1 MRHGDKGLRQQ
12 GNRRLPGGQRRHA
25 LAVLALP
32 VDGHILV
39 RVNAVFRQQIPQG
52 IFRGAALTGGHDGL
66 ALQVR
71 HRLHRSPVFH
81 DIQHTK
87 GVHRQHLHGTV
98 GLAVQ
103 HGGQI
108 GGDAGHVQVPLDE
121 GGGHLV
127 SGTSQREGVKI
138 AHLTLVGF
146 GRAQQCAGH
155 FIIVLHQLHKAHSS
169 RTFQCGNSEMGSVCL
184 CTIRRFDLRFFRL
197 GRLLRLLR
205 FGGLLAA
212 GGQGQDHRQGQS
224 QGKQFFLQVHGFSS
238 FHTLPAG
245 A

>member
-1 MRHGDKGLRQQ
+1 MRHGDKGLGQQ
-12 GNRRLPGGQRRHA
+12 GNGGLTAGQRRHA

-71 HRLHRSPVFH
+71 HGLDGVAVFH

-103 HGGQI
+103 HGGQV
-108 GGDAGHVQVPLDE
+108 GGHAGHVQVPLDE
-121 GGGHLV
+121 GGGYLV

-146 GRAQQCAGH
+146 GRAQQGADR

-169 RTFQCGNSEMGSVCL
+169 RAFQCGNSEMGSVCL
-184 CTIRRFDLRFFRL
+184 CTIRRFDHRFFRL
-197 GRLLRLLR
+197 GRFLRLLR

-212 GGQGQDHRQGQS
+212 GSQGQGQGQRQAQR
-224 QGKQFFLQVHGFSS
+224 QQFFLPVHGFSS

>member
-1 MRHGDKGLRQQ
+1 M
-12 GNRRLPGGQRRHA
+12 
-25 LAVLALP
+25 LALP

-39 RVNAVFRQQIPQG
+39 RVNAVFRQQIPQSV
-52 IFRGAALTGGHDGL
+52 FRGTALTGGHDGL

-71 HRLHRSPVFH
+71 HRLHRFSVFH
-81 DIQHTK
+81 DIQHTQ
-87 GVHRQHLHGTV
+87 GVDGQHLHRAV

-103 HGGQI
+103 HGGQV
-108 GGDAGHVQVPLDE
+108 GGHADHVQVALDE

-127 SGTSQREGVKI
+127 GGTGQGEFVGI
-138 AHLTLVGF
+138 AGGYHILLALHHLI
-146 GRAQQCAGH
+146 GRVAQT
-155 FIIVLHQLHKAHSS
+155 HQLHQAHGGGALQG
-169 RTFQCGNSEMGSVCL
+169 RDLKCRRGEVRCFR
-184 CTIRRFDLRFFRL
+184 RRFLGL
-197 GRLLRLLR
+197 GRLFRRFL

>member
-39 RVNAVFRQQIPQG
+39 RVNAVFRQQIPQSV
-52 IFRGAALTGGHDGL
+52 FRGTALTGGHDGL

-127 SGTSQREGVKI
+127 GGTGQGEFVGI
-138 AHLTLVGF
+138 AGGYHILLALHHLI
-146 GRAQQCAGH
+146 GRVAQT
-155 FIIVLHQLHKAHSS
+155 HQLHQSHGGGA
-169 RTFQCGNSEMGSVCL
+169 FQGGNSEMSNVCL
-184 CTIRRFDLRFFRL
+184 CTIRRFGRRFFRL
-197 GRLLRLLR
+197 GRFLRLLR

-212 GGQGQDHRQGQS
+212 GSQGQGQGQRQAQR
-224 QGKQFFLQVHGFSS
+224 QQFFLPVHGFSS

>member
-12 GNRRLPGGQRRHA
+12 GDGRLAGGQCRHT

-71 HRLHRSPVFH
+71 HRLHRFSVFH

-87 GVHRQHLHGTV
+87 GVHRQHLHGAA

-108 GGDAGHVQVPLDE
+108 GGDTGHVQVALDE

-127 SGTSQREGVKI
+127 GGTGQGEFVGI
-138 AHLTLVGF
+138 AGGYHILLALHHLI
-146 GRAQQCAGH
+146 GRVAQT
-155 FIIVLHQLHKAHSS
+155 HQFHQAHGGGA
-169 RTFQCGNSEMGSVCL
+169 FQCSNSEMGSSRL
-184 CTIRRFDLRFFRL
+184 CTILRFVRRFFRL
-197 GRLLRLLR
+197 GRLLWLLR
-205 FGGLLAA
+205 FGGFLAA
-212 GGQGQDHRQGQS
+212 GSQGQGQGQRQAQR
-224 QGKQFFLQVHGFSS
+224 QQFFLPVHGFSS